1 MNGPRTERNTMLVGS
16 AFALGVAAGFV
27 LREAASGIYERARRA
42 RWHREYERTVVYEMN
57 LPDQL
62 ERREPA
68 PQPGQPRFGGTG
80 AMGVSPESVK
90 VQVTSD
96 K

>member
-1 MNGPRTERNTMLVGS
+1 MNRPQTERNSVMVG
-16 AFALGVAAGFV
+16 AVFALGVAAGFV

-42 RWHREYERTVVYEMN
+42 RWHREYERTVVYDTN

-68 PQPGQPRFGGTG
+68 PEPGQPRFGGTG
-80 AMGVSPESVK
+80 AMGVSPE
-90 VQVTSD
+90 QGM
-96 K
+96 